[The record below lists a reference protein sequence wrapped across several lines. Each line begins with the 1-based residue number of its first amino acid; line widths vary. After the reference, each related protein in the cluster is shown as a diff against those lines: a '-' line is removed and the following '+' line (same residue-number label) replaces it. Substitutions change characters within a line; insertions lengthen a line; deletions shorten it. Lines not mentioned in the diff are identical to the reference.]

1 MMVSLADSSL
11 GVVGMNNDMV
21 AVIWLQTPYYT
32 QNDSLLQQV
41 AFDGPFVW
49 SKDAIR
55 QRLVFT

>member
-21 AVIWLQTPYYT
+21 GVIWLQPPYYT

-41 AFDGPFVW
+41 AFGGPF
-49 SKDAIR
+49 I
-55 QRLVFT
+55 